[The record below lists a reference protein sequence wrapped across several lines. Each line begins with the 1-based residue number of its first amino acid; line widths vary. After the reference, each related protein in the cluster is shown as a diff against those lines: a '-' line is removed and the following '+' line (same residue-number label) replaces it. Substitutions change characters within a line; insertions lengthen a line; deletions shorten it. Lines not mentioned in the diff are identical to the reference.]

1 MALEKI
7 TALIKGHRVGQYA
20 AHGSKLYSRRCDNV
34 VHDAQ
39 QKFALYE
46 DLACDQKI
54 GVLSHRACQRI
65 FDRDDCGGS
74 RPTLH
79 PVEYLE

>member
-1 MALEKI
+1 MAPEKI

-20 AHGSKLYSRRCDNV
+20 AHGFKLYSRRCDNV
-34 VHDAQ
+34 VHDAK
-39 QKFALYE
+39 QKFALHE

-54 GVLSHRACQRI
+54 RVLSDRACQRI
-65 FDRDDCGGS
+65 FDRNDCGGS